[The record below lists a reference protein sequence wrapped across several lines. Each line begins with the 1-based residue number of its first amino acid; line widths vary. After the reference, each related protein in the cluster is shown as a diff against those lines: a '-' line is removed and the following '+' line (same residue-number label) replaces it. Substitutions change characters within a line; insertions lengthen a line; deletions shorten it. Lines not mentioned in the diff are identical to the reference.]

1 MPSKGRFKARAG
13 AITPL
18 RMPEQQAT
26 AKPPPNI
33 DLPDVATVTIDNE
46 TFELSVDDLEV
57 EDELGRGQYGQ
68 VNKMKH
74 KLTGKIMAVK
84 RIRATPDQAENKRL
98 LMDYNVAMRSVDCP
112 YTIMF
117 YGALF
122 REGDV
127 WICMELMDMSLD
139 KLYILVYT
147 KLKEKIPEV
156 IIGKMANAV
165 LKALT
170 YLHDELQ
177 VMHRDVK
184 PSNILINKKGEI
196 KLCDFG
202 IAGELV
208 NSLAKTDIGCRPYLA
223 PERIYGGQHKYDH
236 RSDVWSLGI
245 TLCELALGQFPYPPY
260 RNLFEQM
267 KLVVD
272 GPPPTLPEGMF
283 SEDFTDFVAKCLT
296 KERDSRPRY
305 DLLNEHPFINKIE
318 AADVDIAQW
327 YCRVRE
333 VESQLLS
340 PAPPT
345 TGTQ

>member
-1 MPSKGRFKARAG
+1 MPSKNKFKARAG

-18 RMPEQQAT
+18 KMPEVQAT
-26 AKPPPNI
+26 PKPPPSI

-46 TFELSVDDLEV
+46 TFELSVDDLDV
-57 EDELGRGQYGQ
+57 EEELGRGQYGQ
-68 VNKMKH
+68 VNRMKH
-74 KLTGKIMAVK
+74 KPTGKIMAVK

-98 LMDYNVAMRSVDCP
+98 LMDYNVAMRSIDCP
-112 YTIMF
+112 FTITF

-127 WICMELMDMSLD
+127 WICMELMDKSLD
-139 KLYILVYT
+139 KLYQLVYK
-147 KLKEKIPEV
+147 KLNEKIPEV
-156 IIGKMANAV
+156 IVGKMADST

-245 TLCELALGQFPYPPY
+245 TLCELATGEFPYPPY
-260 RNLFEQM
+260 RNLFEQI
-267 KLVVD
+267 KLVVEGAPPQLPDD
-272 GPPPTLPEGMF
+272 GTF
-283 SEDFTDFVAKCLT
+283 SEDFRDFVSKCLT
-296 KERDSRPRY
+296 KERDERPRY
-305 DLLNEHPFINKIE
+305 EVLNGHKFIKTIESSDVNIAEWYEGVLL
-318 AADVDIAQW
+318 
-327 YCRVRE
+327 RE
-333 VESQLLS
+333 SS
-340 PAPPT
+340 PAPSLEKPK
-345 TGTQ
+345 

>member
-1 MPSKGRFKARAG
+1 MQ
-13 AITPL
+13 PL
-18 RMPEQQAT
+18 Y
-26 AKPPPNI
+26 
-33 DLPDVATVTIDNE
+33 
-46 TFELSVDDLEV
+46 LSLW
-57 EDELGRGQYGQ
+57 
-68 VNKMKH
+68 
-74 KLTGKIMAVK
+74 
-84 RIRATPDQAENKRL
+84 
-98 LMDYNVAMRSVDCP
+98 DYS
-112 YTIMF
+112 
-117 YGALF
+117 
-122 REGDV
+122 
-127 WICMELMDMSLD
+127 
-139 KLYILVYT
+139 
-147 KLKEKIPEV
+147 
-156 IIGKMANAV
+156 
-165 LKALT
+165 
-170 YLHDELQ
+170 
-177 VMHRDVK
+177 DVK